1 MLFTFVLRV
10 GGLEADGREC
20 SGPKKQ
26 LIAAQSRLR
35 EVLCLKRR
43 ADALLGERR
52 GVDRV
57 MDEPR
62 PVVVPE
68 MVIRVYRI
76 KPNSGSRLMIH
87 DGLLIE
93 QTPSREI

>member
-1 MLFTFVLRV
+1 
-10 GGLEADGREC
+10 
-20 SGPKKQ
+20 
-26 LIAAQSRLR
+26 
-35 EVLCLKRR
+35 
-43 ADALLGERR
+43 
-52 GVDRV
+52 

-76 KPNSGSRLMIH
+76 KPNGGSRLMIH
-87 DGLLIE
+87 DGVLIG